1 MALLM
6 AALTGRLRGW
16 LADVAWRLARLG
28 QAGGG
33 RAIGMP
39 AIWLGWE
46 RLDLWWTT
54 HRYGLPYAQPGS
66 ITRYAPKTYAGPPLV
81 LRDGALV
88 RPGDRILELHL
99 DNRALLQLATSR
111 QWPPW
116 IALRQFAE
124 DLDALAR
131 RVRDGEFEGV
141 AGIRALTLLTVPAR
155 RLGFEVRPLP
165 CTWGPRLL
173 HFYLVGLVAIYHP
186 YGWRGAAYMRQA
198 AWPGEV
204 WMSIDGLRRRK

>member
-6 AALTGRLRGW
+6 AGLTGRL
-16 LADVAWRLARLG
+16 ADIAWRLARLG
-28 QAGGG
+28 RAGGG
-33 RAIGMP
+33 RAFGVP

-46 RLDLWWTT
+46 RLDLWRTAR
-54 HRYGLPYAQPGS
+54 RYGLPYAQPGS

-99 DNRALLQLATSR
+99 DNRAILRLATTSR
-111 QWPPW
+111 QWPSW
-116 IALRQFAE
+116 IALRLFAE

-141 AGIRALTLLTVPAR
+141 AAIRGLTLLTVPAR
-155 RLGFEVRPLP
+155 RLGFDVRPLP
-165 CTWGPRLL
+165 RTWGPRLL

-186 YGWRGAAYMRQA
+186 HGWRGAAYMRQA

-204 WMSIDGLRRRK
+204 WMSIDGLLRRRE